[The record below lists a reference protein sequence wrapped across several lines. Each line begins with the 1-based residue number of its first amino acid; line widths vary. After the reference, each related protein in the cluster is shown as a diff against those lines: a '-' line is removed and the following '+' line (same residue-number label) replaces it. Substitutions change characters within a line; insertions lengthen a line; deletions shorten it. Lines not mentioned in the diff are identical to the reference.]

1 MIWETVIGLETHVEL
16 STASKLFC
24 SCAAAFGGEPN
35 TRCCLVCMG
44 LPGALPV
51 LNERAVEL
59 AARAALALGCTV
71 AGYLLQ
77 NAALEGLSARTVAL
91 LQCTCPVMTAAFS
104 YFLLGETLSP
114 AGLAGAGIILACV
127 VAETVMKEEAP
138 PEEAS
143 EK

>member
-1 MIWETVIGLETHVEL
+1 MNDHVALALLLTLLAGL
-16 STASKLFC
+16 STGIGSLI
-24 SCAAAFGGEPN
+24 AF
-35 TRCCLVCMG
+35 VCRRTNRKF
-44 LPGALPV
+44 LY
-51 LNERAVEL
+51 
-59 AARAALALGCTV
+59 LALGCTV

-104 YFLLGETLSP
+104 YFLLGETLSL

-138 PEEAS
+138 PEETS